1 MVRLIQNLVVEDG
14 IIQSEA
20 KPDRVSALEF
30 FGDLRSLLVA
40 ILRRVNNGLFG
51 VAGLIL
57 AQIAV
62 IITLHF
68 VVENNVLGVV
78 STDDEMLVD
87 QVEDIVAVVGELLFN
102 LELVVADGRKVFVSL

>member
-1 MVRLIQNLVVEDG
+1 MVWLIQNLVVENR
-14 IIQSEA
+14 IVQSEA

-30 FGDLRSLLVA
+30 FRNLRSLLVA
-40 ILRRVNNGLFG
+40 ILRRVDDGLLR

-78 STDDEMLVD
+78 GADDEMLVD
-87 QVEDIVAVVGELLFN
+87 QIEDIVAVVGELFLN
-102 LELVVADGRKVFVSL
+102 LELVVADGREVFVSL